1 MNIVAITGR
10 ITRTPAVEEVGKE
23 KKFKKCSFTLMVKTK
38 RKNDKGFRS
47 DPIQCE
53 ALGQIAST
61 LEKHVVQGSPIS
73 LTGEM
78 RTDSWGEGES
88 FRQRTYLHVD
98 SLEIQETRDQ
108 TEVRKR
114 LLEEKENTPSY
125 PIT

>member
-78 RTDSWGEGES
+78 RTDSWGKGNL
-88 FRQRTYLHVD
+88 FANGHIYTLIV
-98 SLEIQETRDQ
+98 
-108 TEVRKR
+108 
-114 LLEEKENTPSY
+114 
-125 PIT
+125 